1 MPDFT
6 TKEQLMAREAYIRVE
21 TRKNE
26 SGFKDYKTFALS
38 FPSLIHSC
46 GLVQAIAFA
55 KKETKG
61 KDTQAKSGYLDD
73 LQKVFDTID
82 NGGDLLE
89 RSREAPV
96 MEYMRITRHAI
107 NAASWIKRYC
117 QAINTEGGGNL
128 AELSQSS

>member
-1 MPDFT
+1 MLDFR
-6 TKEQLMAREAYIRVE
+6 TKEQSMAGKAFERV
-21 TRKNE
+21 NE
-26 SGFKDYKTFALS
+26 RQRTLGEDFKEYKSFALS

-46 GLVQAIAFA
+46 GLVQALAFA
-55 KKETKG
+55 NAKDKG
-61 KDTQAKSGYLDD
+61 GYISD

-128 AELSQSS
+128 AELPQGS

>member
-1 MPDFT
+1 MLNFT
-6 TKEQLMAREAYIRVE
+6 TKEQLMAQEAYVRVS
-21 TRKNE
+21 RRSNE
-26 SGFKDYKTFALS
+26 ENFDFKEYKSFALS

-61 KDTQAKSGYLDD
+61 KDSRIKSGYIDD

-82 NGGDLLE
+82 NAGDLPE

-107 NAASWIKRYC
+107 SAASWIKRYC
-117 QAINTEGGGNL
+117 QASENEGG
-128 AELSQSS
+128 E